1 MKGVLE
7 RLVSDGHT
15 RLAALAPI
23 YGATEKLLDYL
34 QNGKKVST
42 VTSRWRGGLLIKDSL
57 DL

>member
-7 RLVSDGHT
+7 RLVSQGHT

-34 QNGKKVST
+34 ENGKKVSGYNGLT
-42 VTSRWRGGLLIKDSL
+42 VTSARLS
-57 DL
+57 